1 LGYADTFDVITGI
14 AAIEMVL
21 KDLGYPVKLGTGRRG
36 CPGNS
41 DEIIAVP

>member
-21 KDLGYPVKLGTGRRG
+21 KDLGYPVKLGTGV
-36 CPGNS
+36 
-41 DEIIAVP
+41 AVAQAILMK